1 MKIYCPTCGG
11 GTNYASAKP
20 KFCSSCGEAF
30 SALNKAPSKRVFKA
44 DPKNPIATIQEEVEE
59 EEFEMP
65 NMNKLD
71 VEIGGSQLF
80 NITPLDQLA
89 GSNTEGSSDGY
100 VRDADPTYSKGSFAE
115 DFMRDAGSSRKHEQ
129 TQET

>member
-11 GTNYASAKP
+11 GTNYAAAKP

-65 NMNKLD
+65 NLD
-71 VEIGGSQLF
+71 RLEVEVGETRLF
-80 NITPLDQLA
+80 NVVPMEKLA
-89 GSNTEGSSDGY
+89 GSNMEGS
-100 VRDADPTYSKGSFAE
+100 RDDYQREADLSYSAE
-115 DFMRDAGSSRKHEQ
+115 TLAADFMRDAGSSRKTDAQ
-129 TQET
+129 T